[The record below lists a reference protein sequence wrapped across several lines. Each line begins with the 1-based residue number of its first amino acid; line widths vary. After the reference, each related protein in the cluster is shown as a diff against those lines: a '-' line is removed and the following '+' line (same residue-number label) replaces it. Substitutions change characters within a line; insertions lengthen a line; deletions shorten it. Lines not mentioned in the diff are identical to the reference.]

1 MTTSVKERIKAEL
14 NQAQTE
20 GKQRANR
27 IRDILKTAASM
38 TFEEVKEG
46 SAELNVITRKSVAE
60 ILEELQETPAATV
73 EVTDEVTTDLSAEV
87 VDVDRQPAGAASAP
101 TWQSLIKN
109 AIAIVR
115 DRKGDW
121 LQALKDYW
129 QQNAVKVDQDMSEE
143 YGDRYLKVRS
153 FFQRVVEQLKAKAAT
168 SQTTAGADSQPVA
181 IEVVDGDEPVA
192 DMTPSVRFMDSDELR

>member
-20 GKQRANR
+20 SKQRANR
-27 IRDILKTAASM
+27 IGDILRAAASM

-60 ILEELQETPAATV
+60 ILEELKEAPAETV
-73 EVTDEVTTDLSAEV
+73 VTDEVTTDISPEV
-87 VDVDRQPAGAASAP
+87 VGAKSQPAGDVPAP
-101 TWQSLIKN
+101 TWRSLIIN

-115 DRKGDW
+115 DRQGDW

-129 QQNAVKVDQDMSEE
+129 QENATKVDQDMSEE

-153 FFQRVVEQLKAKAAT
+153 FFQRVVEQMKTKATTPQAT
-168 SQTTAGADSQPVA
+168 SGAGSQPVT
-181 IEVVDGDEPVA
+181 IEVVDADEPVA
-192 DMTPSVRFMDSDELR
+192 DMTPNVRLMDSEASH